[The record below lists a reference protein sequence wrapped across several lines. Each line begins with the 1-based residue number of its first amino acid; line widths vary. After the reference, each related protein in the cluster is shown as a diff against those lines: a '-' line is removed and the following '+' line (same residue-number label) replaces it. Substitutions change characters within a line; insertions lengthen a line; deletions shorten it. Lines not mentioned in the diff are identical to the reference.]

1 MTNCTNDP
9 FLQGNEDDPT
19 DIKDE
24 AKDQVLFIIEN
35 VNRILDELCNILV
48 VKWLTKSWMKT
59 PKDLCDVIDI
69 DVTM

>member
-48 VKWLTKSWMKT
+48 VKWLTKS
-59 PKDLCDVIDI
+59 
-69 DVTM
+69 